1 MQYCNYC
8 KFKDFIYA
16 TSDIKKLKEDG
27 GDTDLKK
34 YWINM
39 GRSDDEIAEMK
50 SRIEEE
56 LSEVLTHN
64 ERKNFD
70 LDKALNRIN
79 KAMGD

>member
-1 MQYCNYC
+1 LQYCNYC
-8 KFKDFIYA
+8 NLKDFIYA
-16 TSDIKKLKEDG
+16 TSDMKKT

-70 LDKALNRIN
+70 LDKALKRIN

>member
-1 MQYCNYC
+1 
-8 KFKDFIYA
+8 
-16 TSDIKKLKEDG
+16 
-27 GDTDLKK
+27 
-34 YWINM
+34 M

-64 ERKNFD
+64 ERKNFY
-70 LDKALNRIN
+70 LDKALKRIN